1 MLKKAARLLLNGC
14 LLCVSAS
21 SFAGTMGAPP
31 PMPMIEVH
39 PWSVTASLGYTSYEY
54 GTHGEGQTPV
64 GRLAIGKALCDF
76 GASSFGLELGVQNGN
91 SMHLFIPQATLDV
104 LGGLPVSATIT
115 PLLDL
120 LATLRISV
128 SPTSTVFIDLKG
140 GAAYRRMYIM
150 DRDTVNNKYQF
161 AGEFQG
167 GVGMPIT
174 DSSTISILY
183 QGVYGGSLGFT
194 LNADALTGAVSNIP
208 VQNGVLI
215 SLNITL

>member
-1 MLKKAARLLLNGC
+1 MLKKAVRLLLNGC

-31 PMPMIEVH
+31 PMPLIEVH

-54 GTHGEGQTPV
+54 GAHGTGQTPV
-64 GRLAIGKALCDF
+64 GRLGIGKALCDF
-76 GASSFGLELGVQNGN
+76 GATSFGLELGVQNGN
-91 SMHLFIPQATLDV
+91 TMHLFIPQSQLDA
-104 LGGLPVSATIT
+104 LGGLPVEATIT

-128 SPTSTVFIDLKG
+128 ASTSTVFIDLKG
-140 GAAYRRMYIM
+140 GAAYRRMYI
-150 DRDTVNNKYQF
+150 DRDSVNSKSQF

-183 QGVYGGSLGFT
+183 QGVYGGSLDFT
-194 LNADALTGAVSNIP
+194 VNTTAFTGHIANIP

>member
-1 MLKKAARLLLNGC
+1 MLKKAVRLLLNGC

-21 SFAGTMGAPP
+21 SFSGTMGAPP

-54 GTHGEGQTPV
+54 GAHGTGQTPV
-64 GRLAIGKALCDF
+64 GRLAMGKALCDF
-76 GASSFGLELGVQNGN
+76 GPSSFGLELGVQNGN
-91 SMHLFIPQATLDV
+91 EMHLLIPQARLTP
-104 LGGLPVSATIT
+104 LGGMPLEATIT

-128 SPTSTVFIDLKG
+128 APTSTVFIDLKG
-140 GAAYRRMYIM
+140 GAAYRRMYV
-150 DRDTVNNKYQF
+150 DRARVNQKSQF

-183 QGVYGGSLGFT
+183 QGVYGGSLDFT
-194 LNADALTGAVSNIP
+194 VNTTALTGHISNIP
-208 VQNGVLI
+208 VQNGVLV